1 MVSNISLTSIF
12 IYDNSKTI
20 IIAIGFFFIVYVD
33 EGTDRQFVVY
43 KADMDYKGFREYHQ
57 RIQTF
62 LLWYIDAALFID
74 LDDEQWQYFNL

>member
-1 MVSNISLTSIF
+1 MCNNIHLECLCYCLSL
-12 IYDNSKTI
+12 
-20 IIAIGFFFIVYVD
+20 VD
-33 EGTDRQFVVY
+33 EGTTRQFVVY
-43 KADMDYKGFREYHQ
+43 KADMGYKGYREYHQ

>member
-1 MVSNISLTSIF
+1 M
-12 IYDNSKTI
+12 
-20 IIAIGFFFIVYVD
+20 
-33 EGTDRQFVVY
+33 VY
-43 KADMDYKGFREYHQ
+43 KADMGYKGFREYHQ